1 MCLAFLSAALII
13 KVIIKIKIMIIR
25 IINIVIHKLGDV
37 VISSILIGSLSLA
50 SIQCPPPGRW
60 KICGVK

>member
-1 MCLAFLSAALII
+1 MMCLAFLSAALII

-37 VISSILIGSLSLA
+37 VISSN
-50 SIQCPPPGRW
+50 
-60 KICGVK
+60 